1 MFVPAP
7 EKVLSN
13 INIDLILT
21 FFFYQVHKK
30 KKRRGGGGESVP
42 KPELLISNFTQIE
55 Y

>member
-30 KKRRGGGGESVP
+30 KKGEEEVGKVSP
-42 KPELLISNFTQIE
+42 NRSC
-55 Y
+55 